1 MAIFTAEQRQFV
13 TFVLLLN
20 RPPAQCVKERRAAGV
35 SCNPGWAM
43 GQLIA
48 LLNLLEAH
56 LSSEID
62 TDIARGLAT

>member
-13 TFVLLLN
+13 TFVLLHN
-20 RPPAQCVKERRAAGV
+20 RPPSQWVKERRATGV

-48 LLNLLEAH
+48 LLDQLEAR
-56 LSSEID
+56 LASEID
-62 TDIARGLAT
+62 ADIVRGHAA